1 MDERIKQLEADAE
14 RLMREVVAVRAE
26 VTAAQENESL
36 RTENEALR
44 AAVVRY
50 AVACAQ
56 VDLQVA
62 LVRARGDSG
71 TADTNLKVLMDEE
84 AASSRVLRDL
94 AKSLQTP
101 E

>member
-14 RLMREVVAVRAE
+14 RLMREVASVRAQ
-26 VTAAQENESL
+26 VTAAQETETL
-36 RTENEALR
+36 RTENLALR
-44 AAVVRY
+44 TAVTQY

-71 TADTNLKVLMDEE
+71 AADSNLKSLMDQE
-84 AASSRVLRDL
+84 AAASRVLRDL
-94 AKSLQTP
+94 ARTLQ
-101 E
+101 EIL